1 MTVTAFAP
9 KDPDWQARC
18 RESFARQALMATMG
32 AGMDRLEPGHCT
44 LSLAR
49 RPDLCQQH
57 GYLHAGTTMALADT
71 AAGYA
76 AFSLMP
82 PGASVLTTE
91 LKINLLNPAAGE
103 RLEAVAEVV
112 KPGRTLSVV
121 KADVYGIQD
130 GKRSHVATVL
140 ATMMC
145 LADTS
150 DDKGR

>member
-1 MTVTAFAP
+1 MAGFSP
-9 KDPDWQARC
+9 KDPDWRARC
-18 RESFARQALMATMG
+18 EDSFARQALMSTMG
-32 AGMDRLEPGHCT
+32 AGIDRLQPGQCT
-44 LSLAR
+44 LSLAH

-82 PGASVLTTE
+82 KGASVLTTE

-121 KADVYGIQD
+121 KADVYGIQG
-130 GKRSHVATVL
+130 GKRGHVATVL

-145 LADTS
+145 LADTP